1 MLVLML
7 CNMLNLLVEVEVE
20 EAEDED
26 HNKDVILDKIRET
39 LRNSLPLSAVTNTET
54 IMHPTVGPVR

>member
-1 MLVLML
+1 MLD
-7 CNMLNLLVEVEVE
+7 LLAEVEVE
-20 EAEDED
+20 EAEDGD